1 MPELPE
7 VEITCR
13 GLAPH
18 LIGRRIE
25 AFIVR
30 ERRLRWPIAPE
41 LPAELA
47 GNCVRALRRRAKYLI
62 FELERGAMIVHLGM
76 SGALRIVAANSI
88 PGKHDHLDWLLD
100 GGRVLRYSDPRRFG
114 SVHFVRGDPEQH
126 CLLSAL
132 GPEPLAAEFSAESL
146 HRASRTRRVSI
157 KEFLMNSHI
166 VAGVGNI
173 YANEAL
179 FRAGIDPRTRVGRIS
194 QERYRT
200 LIAGVRTTLTAAL
213 AAGGSSLRD
222 WLHADGSSG
231 YFQQQ
236 YYVYD
241 RRGEACRHCKTPI
254 REIRQGQRASFFCPL
269 CQRR

>member
-7 VEITCR
+7 VETTCR
-13 GLAPH
+13 GLAPQ

-25 AFIVR
+25 AVIVR
-30 ERRLRWPIAPE
+30 ERRLRWPVPSDLCAQ
-41 LPAELA
+41 LA
-47 GNCVRALRRRAKYLI
+47 GNRVRALRRRAKYLI

-76 SGALRIVAANSI
+76 SGALRIVASNSN
-88 PGKHDHLDWLLD
+88 PGKHDHLDWLLA
-100 GGRVLRYSDPRRFG
+100 GGQVLRYTDPRRFG
-114 SVHFVRGDPEQH
+114 SVHFVLGDPEQH
-126 CLLSAL
+126 SLLSAL
-132 GPEPLAAEFSAESL
+132 GPEPLAADFDAQTL
-146 HRASRTRRVSI
+146 HRASRARRVSI
-157 KEFLMNSHI
+157 KEFLMNSRI

-179 FRAGIDPRTRVGRIS
+179 YRAGIDPRTRVGRLS
-194 QERYRT
+194 RERYRALVASVRAT
-200 LIAGVRTTLTAAL
+200 LNAAL

-236 YYVYD
+236 YFVYD
-241 RRGEACRHCKTPI
+241 RRGEACRRCGTPI
-254 REIRQGQRASFFCPL
+254 REIRQGQRASFFCPR